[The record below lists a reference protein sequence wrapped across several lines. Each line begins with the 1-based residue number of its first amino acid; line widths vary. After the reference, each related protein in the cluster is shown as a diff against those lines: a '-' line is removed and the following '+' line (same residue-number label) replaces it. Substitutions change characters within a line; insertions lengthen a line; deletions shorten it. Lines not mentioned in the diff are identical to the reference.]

1 MSSRERWHTI
11 RTAEFDMRKT
21 LKRIIVPLAL
31 FALISLAVVVA
42 NQTAQLIGLADRVSP
57 LAGDIAFWTI
67 LALYAFCLI
76 VPVFMLLTLP
86 APLVPPAE
94 REGPHFDAHLRKLGK
109 RLQRNPH
116 IEGAPVTAE
125 EIETALTRLDGV
137 ADARTRASASQV
149 FITTAISQN
158 GSLDALLVLAAQ
170 SKLVLE
176 IARVYYQR
184 PTLRDL
190 LYLYTNVA
198 GTAFVA
204 AELEDLDLSEQVQ
217 PVLTA
222 ILGSTAGAI
231 PGLAPAATLFV
242 NSVTTGA
249 GNAFLTLRVGII
261 TKQYCRSLV
270 QPEQRSI
277 RRMASLQATRMLGSI
292 AKDGAATVA
301 AAIWSRPRQYFKDL
315 VDEANWAVNAA
326 GEKVKEKGASA
337 WRAVSGKRRV
347 DDPDLEET

>member
-1 MSSRERWHTI
+1 MARYTH
-11 RTAEFDMRKT
+11 RTATVRRT
-21 LKRIIVPLAL
+21 LTRILIPLSL
-31 FALISLAVVVA
+31 FALISVAVIIA
-42 NQTAQLIGLADRVSP
+42 NQTAQLIALADRVSP
-57 LAGDIAFWTI
+57 LVGDIAFWTI

-76 VPVFMLLTLP
+76 VPVFLLITLP
-86 APLVPPAE
+86 APLVPAADRDDPRFAQ
-94 REGPHFDAHLRKLGK
+94 HLRKLGK
-109 RLQRNPH
+109 RLTRNPH
-116 IEGAPVTAE
+116 IEGAPATVE
-125 EIETALTRLDGV
+125 EVEAALTRLDDV
-137 ADARTRASASQV
+137 ADARTRATASQV

-204 AELEDLDLSEQVQ
+204 AELEDIDLSEQVQ

-270 QPEQRSI
+270 EPQQRSV
-277 RRMASLQATRMLGSI
+277 RRLASVQATRMLGGI
-292 AKDGAATVA
+292 AKDGAASVA

-315 VDEANWAVNAA
+315 VDEANWRVSAA
-326 GEKVKEKGASA
+326 SDTVKEKSAAA
-337 WRAVSGKRRV
+337 WRVVSGKRRN
-347 DDPDLEET
+347 DPGLDPEG